1 MVVVVLGFFLR
12 EIAFS
17 EAGYQRINDLLR
29 FSRFVL
35 ITLHFQNWDADKRR
49 FSHFLGS
56 TVFNGMPFFKHKGH
70 DGHKGK
76 THEIKTLFPLC
87 VLCVL
92 CGKALSR

>member
-1 MVVVVLGFFLR
+1 MTNRFWDLSRLGCDFKKWLYR
-12 EIAFS
+12 
-17 EAGYQRINDLLR
+17 
-29 FSRFVL
+29 
-35 ITLHFQNWDADKRR
+35 
-49 FSHFLGS
+49 
-56 TVFNGMPFFKHKGH
+56 FNGMPFFKHKGH